1 LENGIKELR
10 RLAESYLG
18 ENRIR
23 ITGDLHTFGTPRRLV
38 LIGKAIAKK
47 QEDIIQDI
55 SGPPQKAAYDGEG
68 KPTKAAFGFAKKQ
81 GVSVE
86 DLQIKETP
94 KGEYLFIKRKIPGRT
109 AKEVLAEM
117 FPKLITDI
125 PWPKSMRWGIEKFFF
140 VRPIHW
146 VLALFDGDIVPFEV
160 AGIKSENK
168 TRGHRFMKPG
178 ILEITDIQDYLG
190 KMKDSAVIIDHEERK
205 REVERVIIEAADS
218 VSGSPVLD
226 PELLSLVSD
235 LVEFPSAVC
244 GSFDSAFLDLPEPV
258 LIKPMKE
265 HQKYFSIR
273 DHEGR
278 LMPNFVAVNNTVARE
293 ESTVRKGHERVLR
306 ARLSDA
312 DFFFKEDRKRPLMD
326 RLEDLK
332 KVIYQSEL
340 GTSFDKILRF
350 TRLAE
355 YLSKHLMT
363 HELDNVTLTA
373 RLCKCDLVTEMVK
386 EFPTL
391 QGIMGREY
399 ARLDGHPEDVCL
411 AIYEHYLPAR
421 AGGQLP
427 GSSLGAIVGLADRMD
442 TITAGFVIGF
452 EPTGTTDPFALRR
465 HSLSIIRILENM
477 GWDLSLKE
485 FISMALSILSEKI
498 EFDRHRVSIRVA
510 DFFRERYKN
519 MMLRA
524 GYEPDMIESVISAD
538 FDYIKELRPR
548 IDQLKK
554 FATESEE
561 FESLVLTFKRVTNIL
576 KKQRG
581 SFTVDPGLFM
591 STCESELWDFYENLK
606 DDVHGF
612 VKGGNYSEALKLM
625 MRMKEPVDGFF
636 DGVEILVKDNPQLRK
651 NRLGILQSLAT
662 LFLSLADFSKFSI

>member
-1 LENGIKELR
+1 
-10 RLAESYLG
+10 
-18 ENRIR
+18 
-23 ITGDLHTFGTPRRLV
+23 
-38 LIGKAIAKK
+38 
-47 QEDIIQDI
+47 
-55 SGPPQKAAYDGEG
+55 
-68 KPTKAAFGFAKKQ
+68 
-81 GVSVE
+81 
-86 DLQIKETP
+86 
-94 KGEYLFIKRKIPGRT
+94 
-109 AKEVLAEM
+109 
-117 FPKLITDI
+117 
-125 PWPKSMRWGIEKFFF
+125 
-140 VRPIHW
+140 
-146 VLALFDGDIVPFEV
+146 
-160 AGIKSENK
+160 
-168 TRGHRFMKPG
+168 
-178 ILEITDIQDYLG
+178 
-190 KMKDSAVIIDHEERK
+190 
-205 REVERVIIEAADS
+205 
-218 VSGSPVLD
+218 
-226 PELLSLVSD
+226 
-235 LVEFPSAVC
+235 
-244 GSFDSAFLDLPEPV
+244 
-258 LIKPMKE
+258 
-265 HQKYFSIR
+265 
-273 DHEGR
+273 
-278 LMPNFVAVNNTVARE
+278 
-293 ESTVRKGHERVLR
+293 
-306 ARLSDA
+306 
-312 DFFFKEDRKRPLMD
+312 MD

-355 YLSKHLMT
+355 YLSKHLMPDK
-363 HELDNVTLTA
+363 LDNVKLAA

-421 AGGQLP
+421 AGDQPP

-442 TITAGFVIGF
+442 TITAGFAIGL

-498 EFDRHRVSIRVA
+498 EFDRHRVSIMVA

-524 GYEPDMIESVISAD
+524 GYEPDMIESVMPAE

-636 DGVEILVKDNPQLRK
+636 DGVEILVEDNPQLRK

-662 LFLSLADFSKFSI
+662 LFLSLADFSKLSI